1 MTAVTAEEEAL
12 AAVAAFD
19 RAFGTGDVDAIMA
32 TMTADCV
39 FEDTGPPD
47 GHRHEGAAAVRAAWT
62 ALFADSA
69 RAAFTTEESFASGHR
84 VVQLWRYDFDG
95 GHVRGIDVF
104 TVRDGLVAEKLS
116 YVKG

>member
-1 MTAVTAEEEAL
+1 MTGTL
-12 AAVAAFD
+12 AAVAAFEK
-19 RAFGTGDVDAIMA
+19 AFGTRDVDAIMA

-47 GHRHEGAAAVRAAWT
+47 GHRHVGAAAVRSAWT
-62 ALFADSA
+62 ALFATSPTA
-69 RAAFTTEESFASGHR
+69 TFTVEESLVSGDR